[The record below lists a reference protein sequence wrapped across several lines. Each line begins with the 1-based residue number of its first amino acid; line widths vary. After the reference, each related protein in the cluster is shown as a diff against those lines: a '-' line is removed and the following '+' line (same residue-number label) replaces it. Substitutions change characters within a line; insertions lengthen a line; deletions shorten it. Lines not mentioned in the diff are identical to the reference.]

1 MRRFTRS
8 RLRRFPA
15 SLCVALVTAAL
26 VFGHE
31 AGAERPGRR
40 GEDKPALEWVE
51 ELKSPTQGTRTRAT
65 IALAK
70 LEPTPPEV
78 VAGVAALLEQDRRL
92 EIERRQS
99 S

>member
-1 MRRFTRS
+1 MRRSTRS

-15 SLCVALVTAAL
+15 SPCVALVTAAL

-31 AGAERPGRR
+31 AGAERPGSR

-51 ELKSPTQGTRTRAT
+51 DLKSPSQGTRTRAT
-65 IALAK
+65 
-70 LEPTPPEV
+70 
-78 VAGVAALLEQDRRL
+78 VAAELYRGGYRLVEKDRRL
-92 EIERRQS
+92 EIKRRQS

>member
-15 SLCVALVTAAL
+15 SLCVALATAAL

-31 AGAERPGRR
+31 AGAERPGSR

-65 IALAK
+65 IVLAK

-78 VAGVAALLEQDRRL
+78 VAGVAALLEQGRRL